1 MRNRRLVFTA
11 LLCAIALTIFVLEAQ
26 LPVPLPVPGLK
37 LGLANVVTVFALAAL
52 GRREALAVV
61 LIRIVLGNAFTGQ
74 GMALLYALAGGL
86 LSYLVMAL
94 VLPVLQKKQLWVAGV
109 LGGIC
114 HNLAQMAVALA
125 ITRTPALL
133 WYLPVLL
140 LCGCLT
146 GALTGLSAQLL
157 VRRLGKL
164 LKNWEDI

>member
-1 MRNRRLVFTA
+1 MRSRRLVFTA

-26 LPVPLPVPGLK
+26 IPLPLPVPGLK

-61 LIRIVLGNAFTGQ
+61 VIRVFLGNAFSGQ

-86 LSYLVMAL
+86 FSWLVMAL
-94 VLPVLQKKQLWVAGV
+94 ILPVLRKKQLWVAGV
-109 LGGIC
+109 LGGIS

-125 ITRTPALL
+125 VTRTPALL

-157 VRRLGKL
+157 LRRIGKRT
-164 LKNWEDI
+164 NWEDL